1 MYLMSHV
8 YFQNS
13 YYSLATTVNRI
24 FRIEICYKYLND
36 LEIYRYA
43 IVTVD
48 LSFVSQQRRL
58 LANKKIMK
66 EILSD

>member
-1 MYLMSHV
+1 M
-8 YFQNS
+8 NS
-13 YYSLATTVNRI
+13 I
-24 FRIEICYKYLND
+24 FRIEICYTYLTD
-36 LEIYRYA
+36 VEIYPYA